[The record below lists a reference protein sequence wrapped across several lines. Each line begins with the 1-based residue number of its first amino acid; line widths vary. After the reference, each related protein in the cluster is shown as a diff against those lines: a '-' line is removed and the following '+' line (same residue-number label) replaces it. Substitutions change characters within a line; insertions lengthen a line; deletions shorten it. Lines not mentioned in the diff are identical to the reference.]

1 MTARKERNKYGVM
14 SHLQLFIYSSNVC
27 AMLGNP
33 RISAAIS
40 H

>member
-14 SHLQLFIYSSNVC
+14 SHLQLFIYSSKVC